1 LVILGFFCAYFVDIK
16 ILFIFTIMNDLVQNT
31 EDLEITADLL
41 MVATTLSEWKKR
53 KPTQEIIELTQA
65 FSRVALYVSQL
76 QFQRKAYNISI
87 DKVKEAKNEEIMKWR
102 ERAEIAE
109 KAMTSNPLNL

>member
-1 LVILGFFCAYFVDIK
+1 
-16 ILFIFTIMNDLVQNT
+16 MNDLIQTT

-65 FSRVALYVSQL
+65 FSRIVFYVSHL
-76 QFQRKAYNISI
+76 QFQRNAYNISI
-87 DKVKEAKNEEIMKWR
+87 DNVKQVKNEEIMKWR
-102 ERAEIAE
+102 ERAEVAE
-109 KAMTSNPLNL
+109 KALSSNSLNL